1 MKGRP
6 GIDLNV
12 MARSI
17 TLKEGRTHSLNIG
30 DVREVM
36 RLMLDELAKV
46 PASAVLFLLESRK
59 DD

>member
-12 MARSI
+12 MARTI
-17 TLKEGRTHSLNIG
+17 TLHEGRKHSLHIG
-30 DVREVM
+30 DVKEVM
-36 RLMLDELAKV
+36 RLMLDELALV
-46 PASAVLFLLESRK
+46 PASNVLFLLEARR

>member
-12 MARSI
+12 MARTI
-17 TLKEGRTHSLNIG
+17 TLHEGRTHSLNIG
-30 DVREVM
+30 DVKEVM
-36 RLMLDELAKV
+36 RLMLEELARL
-46 PASAVLFLLESRK
+46 PASSVLFLLESRR